1 MAGFNAFGEFFKQK
15 RLALG
20 LALREFC
27 RENGLD
33 WGNLSRIERGMS
45 APPKSRKA
53 LEACAKAL
61 RLKPGSEDWAAFFDL
76 AAISAGVIPE
86 AVMNDETLVAKLPLV
101 FRTLQGK
108 KLTDKQLRDLANVIR
123 KA

>member
-1 MAGFNAFGEFFKQK
+1 MAKMNAFGEFFKQT

-20 LALREFC
+20 LSLREFC

-33 WGNLSRIERGMS
+33 WGNVSRLERGVS
-45 APPKSRKA
+45 SPPKSRKA
-53 LEACAKAL
+53 LEAYAKAL
-61 RLKPGSEDWAAFFDL
+61 CIKEGSEEGRTFFDL

-86 AVMNDETLVAKLPLV
+86 AVMNDEELVAKLPLV
-101 FRTLQGK
+101 FRTIQGK
-108 KLTDKQLRDLANVIR
+108 KLTDKQLRDLAEVIR